1 MALWKEEWQEME
13 GVVGMSSS
21 STEEREKETKET
33 EGMVTEE
40 ERRGMAMTAWWW
52 KLDIGRKLL

>member
-40 ERRGMAMTAWWW
+40 ERRGMAMTAWW
-52 KLDIGRKLL
+52 